1 MDKGVNVHQE
11 GDKQLGEALKQEG
24 LITENQLQHAVQL
37 QQESLKKRRFGDL
50 LVELGY
56 LTKRQ
61 LREIARKYNH
71 RVHLGEILVDGG
83 ILTDE
88 KLEEALDTQKVSKKL
103 LGEILI
109 DSNTITEEQFAMA
122 LSQQFDYP
130 YIVPDKRLIDKK
142 LLQLFPEDFLRQHMA
157 LPVWKNEEVVTVIVQ
172 NPLDQTLHSMLKHL
186 FGSKYELAIAP
197 KALIKKVLR
206 EIMEERTLFSKG
218 AAPVIDQS
226 RDKTFQRYNLD
237 QAVAVDS
244 PTGQIINIVDYIL
257 CNAIQE
263 RASDIHIEPLYDKLR
278 VRYRI
283 DGKLVYK
290 TDLPKNISDSL
301 MRRIKV
307 ISKIDIADSKENL
320 EGHVYVSLNNKDI
333 DLRVAIYPTVLG
345 EAITIRILTKE
356 IGLRDLEDLGML
368 PKVLTILKKIL
379 DTPSGLILFTGPTG
393 SGKTTSLYA
402 CLNYMNK
409 TDVKIV
415 TIEDPV
421 EYSIEGISQCQIKDA
436 TEKQMSD
443 RIKSM
448 MHQDPDVLVMGEI
461 SNEITAVGSV
471 QAGLSGHKV
480 FSTIH
485 TDDSIGAI
493 LRLIE
498 LGLRTYLL
506 SSTGIAVLSQRLVR
520 KICRNCKEPYTPS
533 KELFKEFK
541 LKDIDPDF
549 FDFYHGK
556 GCVNCNYSGFFG
568 RTGVFELL
576 ALNDEIRSSFLE
588 NNNASVIRKIA
599 HNTGNYLSL
608 REAGFI
614 KALQG
619 ETTLDEA
626 MGLLSYNEK
635 ETVAS
640 MDLKTE
646 DIKYWMEEE

>member
-1 MDKGVNVHQE
+1 MDKQENGHQE

-24 LITENQLQHAVQL
+24 ILTDNQLQHSIQI
-37 QQESLKKRRFGDL
+37 QQESLKKKRLGEIL
-50 LVELGY
+50 IELGY
-56 LTKRQ
+56 ITKRQ

-71 RVHLGEILVDGG
+71 RVHLGEILVDSGV
-83 ILTDE
+83 LSEE
-88 KLEEALDTQKVSKKL
+88 KLEQALDTQKVNKKL
-103 LGEILI
+103 LGEILVE
-109 DSNTITEEQFAMA
+109 SSVITEEQFAMA

-157 LPVWKNEEVVTVIVQ
+157 LPVWKNEDVVTVIVQ
-172 NPLDQTLHSMLKHL
+172 NPLDQSLQTMLKHL
-186 FGSKYELAIAP
+186 FGTKYELAIAP
-197 KALIKKVLR
+197 KTLIKKVLR
-206 EIMEERTLFSKG
+206 EIMEERSILTKG
-218 AAPVIDQS
+218 IAPIIDQT
-226 RDKTFQRYNLD
+226 RDRTFQRYVLD
-237 QAVAVDS
+237 NVAPAES
-244 PTGQIINIVDYIL
+244 TTGQIINIVDYIL
-257 CNAIQE
+257 CSAITE
-263 RASDIHIEPLYDKLR
+263 RASDIHIEPLYDRLR
-278 VRYRI
+278 IRYRI
-283 DGKLVYK
+283 DGRLIYK
-290 TDLPKNISDSL
+290 TDLPKNLADSL
-301 MRRIKV
+301 MRRIK
-307 ISKIDIADSKENL
+307 ILSKIDIADSKDNL
-320 EGHVYVSLNNKDI
+320 EGHIYVTLNNKDI

-345 EAITIRILTKE
+345 EAITIRLLTKE

-368 PKVLTILKKIL
+368 PKVLSILKKVL

-402 CLNYMNK
+402 CLNYLNK
-409 TDVKIV
+409 PDVKIV

-443 RIKSM
+443 RIKTM
-448 MHQDPDVLVMGEI
+448 MHQDPDVMVMGEI
-461 SNEITAVGSV
+461 SNEITAVGSI
-471 QAGLSGHKV
+471 QASLSGHKV

-493 LRLIE
+493 LRLME

-520 KICRNCKEPYTPS
+520 KICKNCKEPYTPS
-533 KELFKEFK
+533 KELIKEFK
-541 LKDIDPDF
+541 LKDIDSDL

-576 ALNDEIRSSFLE
+576 AVNDEIRITFLD
-588 NNNASVIRKIA
+588 NNNASVIRKVA
-599 HNTGNYLSL
+599 HSTGNYLSL

-626 MGLLSYNEK
+626 MSLLSYNEK
-635 ETVAS
+635 ETFS
-640 MDLKTE
+640 MMDLKTE
-646 DIKYWMEEE
+646 EIKYWMEEE